1 VADPLN
7 PQINVNPSP
16 KQRFVAVK
24 AYVDAHRELMQRPDM
39 QRAFDYALA
48 QMFHEEASVASDGN
62 SAAAGYYRLAGAQR
76 LAALMKELAES
87 RAPAKRVPGEKEMP
101 I

>member
-1 VADPLN
+1 MADPLN

-24 AYVDAHRELMQRPDM
+24 AYVDAHRELMQRPDL
-39 QRAFDYALA
+39 QRAVDSALA
-48 QMFHEEASVASDGN
+48 HMLWLEAGGANDGN
-62 SAAAGYYRLAGAQR
+62 SAAASHYRLAGAHSFVQI
-76 LAALMKELAES
+76 MKELAES
-87 RAPAKRVPGEKEMP
+87 RAPAKRQPGDKEMP